1 MQDLEELA
9 RSAVDCGFKIHNE
22 LGPGLLESVYEAL
35 LAAKLMAARVRVDR
49 QMPIPIEYD
58 GVILAEGFRADLV
71 IEGRLIVEIK
81 SVEQI
86 APVHSKQLLTYLRV
100 TKQPLGLLMNFG
112 AAIFRDGV
120 KRIVNG
126 HTNFASSRLR
136 VHQKLP
142 AD

>member
-22 LGPGLLESVYEAL
+22 LGPGLLESGYEAL
-35 LAAKLMAARVRVDR
+35 LAAKLMAAGVRVDR